1 MDLLLSDDQASIV
14 SSVAEVLDDLMP
26 LENVRK
32 VLSGEAAVL
41 DALRRVEYVLICANT
56 DTSKH
61 KPPDPPDPMRRPGVG
76 PRKTVAPLS
85 QEGAELLFA
94 LINGSSPDGG

>member
-1 MDLLLSDDQASIV
+1 M
-14 SSVAEVLDDLMP
+14 
-26 LENVRK
+26 
-32 VLSGEAAVL
+32 
-41 DALRRVEYVLICANT
+41 LICANT

-85 QEGAELLFA
+85 QEGAERLFA